1 MIIPSF
7 LNEAL
12 LNRVS
17 LSSIDLENT
26 IKSFLG
32 MNILNYR
39 VINKETGLHYNR
51 YYLPYVARFV
61 SKDLIKHIGGFNL
74 YQYANNSTGWT
85 DPFGLSAENILKK
98 IAEVRAGRSVQR
110 VAIKKL
116 VRFYLGLFLMHRNRL
131 ELVINLLKK
140 QQKIKRPL
148 NKIDRIQQ
156 IMLHIIWTIKLI
168 H

>member
-1 MIIPSF
+1 MPIIVQDG
-7 LNEAL
+7 LTHL
-12 LNRVS
+12 VS
-17 LSSIDLENT
+17 VL
-26 IKSFLG
+26 K
-32 MNILNYR
+32 
-39 VINKETGLHYNR
+39 
-51 YYLPYVARFV
+51 
-61 SKDLIKHIGGFNL
+61 
-74 YQYANNSTGWT
+74 
-85 DPFGLSAENILKK
+85 NILKK